1 MITKEW
7 LIFFSHLRRSKTF
20 RCEKSARNILFLA
33 LGSFGTLDPKLSHGT
48 SSKFADVRTHLRKV
62 SRNTIFLIWDFQIR
76 KSFFVVNKRNICF
89 LEERSSTRLVVPPI
103 FRYFFTIYHQ
113 LVIDL
118 TVKLFDD
125 TMVSN
130 QY

>member
-1 MITKEW
+1 MLEQ
-7 LIFFSHLRRSKTF
+7 LFSYIFGF
-20 RCEKSARNILFLA
+20 
-33 LGSFGTLDPKLSHGT
+33 D
-48 SSKFADVRTHLRKV
+48 
-62 SRNTIFLIWDFQIR
+62 
-76 KSFFVVNKRNICF
+76 
-89 LEERSSTRLVVPPI
+89 
-103 FRYFFTIYHQ
+103 FTIYHQ